1 MVMAYWRFVD
11 FNESASIRGRDKKLE
26 EVIFPTNCP
35 LLKYSSKIIWFD
47 GTDWENKIIGIVQK
61 TQKRKMEDAFI
72 LSMKNKELKSDLT
85 LIFNSITKSFP
96 ENGKKDV
103 FDVN

>member
-1 MVMAYWRFVD
+1 M
-11 FNESASIRGRDKKLE
+11 
-26 EVIFPTNCP
+26 
-35 LLKYSSKIIWFD
+35 
-47 GTDWENKIIGIVQK
+47 IIGIVQK
-61 TQKRKMEDAFI
+61 TQKREMEVAFI

-85 LIFNSITKSFP
+85 LIFDSISKSFP